1 LGRCEPRSIQDTKHV
16 HAEEMVEGALRSAES
31 AVFTCRVSLE
41 GLGFDV
47 RWRRR
52 RAGFLCL
59 DDNWVHLLRTSF
71 LCPGTSCRNAH
82 QQVVSST
89 CMDGRE
95 TSCRNAPAVS
105 CTCLGSMQVHA
116 HHSFVIRVR
125 VSTQGMYSN
134 RAWTGSRSMYNGGA
148 MKLAP
153 PRCTLIGL
161 FVCVRM
167 HHGSQLAS

>member
-1 LGRCEPRSIQDTKHV
+1 MTRRAVALDLTCSGEG
-16 HAEEMVEGALRSAES
+16 GALVSFVWTIIGCIFYVRIFSAQELS
-31 AVFTCRVSLE
+31 VVM
-41 GLGFDV
+41 
-47 RWRRR
+47 
-52 RAGFLCL
+52 
-59 DDNWVHLLRTSF
+59 
-71 LCPGTSCRNAH
+71 H

-89 CMDGRE
+89 CMHGRE